1 GLRLRWAE
9 LSAEPCRRGGGVSP
23 RLSADLGHA
32 RGRQGVVRGGLR
44 LRAMTDA
51 TDEHLRLDQAG
62 RVAWITFN
70 RPDARNAM
78 TFEMYE
84 RLHDLCE
91 RLDHDP
97 GVRVL
102 VLRGA
107 GDKAFVSGTDIR
119 RFLTFTTREDA
130 LSYEARLTRVLGRIH
145 AMTKP
150 TIAMVRATPS
160 AAASSCRS
168 PATFASPPATHAS
181 VRPWPG
187 RSATAPRP
195 WPSPSSPT
203 RSGPCAPATSSSPR
217 GSWTPARLGPSASST
232 RCIRASSF

>member
-1 GLRLRWAE
+1 
-9 LSAEPCRRGGGVSP
+9 
-23 RLSADLGHA
+23 
-32 RGRQGVVRGGLR
+32 
-44 LRAMTDA
+44 MTDA

-107 GDKAFVSGTDIR
+107 GDKAFVSGT
-119 RFLTFTTREDA
+119 
-130 LSYEARLTRVLGRIH
+130 
-145 AMTKP
+145 
-150 TIAMVRATPS
+150 
-160 AAASSCRS
+160 
-168 PATFASPPATHAS
+168 
-181 VRPWPG
+181 
-187 RSATAPRP
+187 
-195 WPSPSSPT
+195 
-203 RSGPCAPATSSSPR
+203 
-217 GSWTPARLGPSASST
+217 ST
-232 RCIRASSF
+232 RTPGS